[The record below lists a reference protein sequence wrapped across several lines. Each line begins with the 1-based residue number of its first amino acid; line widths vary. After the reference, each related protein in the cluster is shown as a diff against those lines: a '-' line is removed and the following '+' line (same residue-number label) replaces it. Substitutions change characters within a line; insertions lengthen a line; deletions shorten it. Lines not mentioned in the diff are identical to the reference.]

1 MTGAKEFALRV
12 MRRLKNSPAMSGI
25 PPDAN
30 LSYSAAGEDRLV
42 LSWLQVAYQLY
53 DGAKIRYCDI
63 GAAHPTRLN
72 NTYALYRVGASGVL
86 IEPDPEQAKVL
97 REARPRDTVLNV
109 GAAFDDRRS
118 AKLKRFTARVF
129 NTFSIDQANLV
140 VESSKNWKPD
150 QLQEIVDEIEVQLVP
165 INIIL
170 EEHFRDGEIH
180 FVSIDAEGVDFF
192 ILKSIDFV
200 RFRPKMICI
209 ERSRPTSELDTV
221 LSPWGYELISQTPD
235 NAIYRLVKEKPTVSP
250 AWRDRQ

>member
-1 MTGAKEFALRV
+1 MGQVMRASKFAVRV
-12 MRRLKNSPAMSGI
+12 MTRVKNFATMSST

-53 DGAKIRYCDI
+53 DGANIRYCDI
-63 GAAHPTRLN
+63 GAAHPARLN
-72 NTYALYRVGASGVL
+72 NTYALYRIGASGVL

-97 REARPRDTVLNV
+97 QEARPRDTVLKV

-129 NTFSIDQANLV
+129 NTFSTDQANMV

-150 QLQEIVDEIEVQLVP
+150 QLQEIVDEIEVELVP
-165 INIIL
+165 INSIL
-170 EEHFRDGEIH
+170 EEHFPNGEIH

-192 ILKSIDFV
+192 ILKSIDFE

-209 ERSRPTSELDTV
+209 ERSRPPSELNAI

-235 NAIYRLVKEKPTVSP
+235 NAIYRLV
-250 AWRDRQ
+250 